1 MQLLEEVS
9 QAPMEAQVTGLIIS
23 GVISLFFTVFMLAI
37 AFRSARALKKTQQA
51 QERSASAL
59 ERCARALEGM
69 VPKNE
74 ERREPP

>member
-1 MQLLEEVS
+1 MV
-9 QAPMEAQVTGLIIS
+9 GLIVS
-23 GVISLFFTVFMLAI
+23 GMISLFFMVFMLTV

-59 ERCARALEGM
+59 ERCAKALEGM

-74 ERREPP
+74 EKREPP